1 MYGAGETHPP
11 PPPALGALTASLR
24 ASATGA
30 RPAAASRRP
39 TKSTAATPAASRPEA
54 RSGRSPLTGKERVHV
69 SIDLDT
75 DTSDDDADDASTPAA
90 TRPGGVVSPAR
101 GVVGSSAPSR
111 SPSSADDPVVAPPP
125 APPPRESVVA
135 ANAPRPPPRSP
146 ALPAAASTGA
156 SALPA
161 NASPDA
167 LRREIDVLDALL
179 AATQRENAAATR
191 ILEEE
196 RAHAAART
204 AALEA
209 ELRGAKDDAQRWRLD
224 AEAASERAKN
234 AANRPTIPSTNPNV
248 PRGADAFS
256 SDAASASASESTQTQ
271 LARQLAA
278 AETSL
283 RELSARMDELRSERD
298 AARGAKRDL
307 EARLEG
313 LDPGVLVP
321 GRRGVDDAVSAL
333 EKKLADAESR
343 RERDARTFRER
354 LAWHEETQKLH
365 EAAAGKAREQGERIE
380 ALEVELAK
388 AQRAL
393 RRGKGT
399 HFSRREKKPVEK
411 PEEENS
417 KTPEAE
423 AGPAEGSS
431 SSSRLNV
438 TKTTTMTKTM
448 TKTPPRRGVGR
459 PPPAA
464 SPVSDRRD
472 QSSASVRAV
481 LGGGNAN
488 ARSDADSVA
497 ALVLAAAPSDAHA
510 ERIDALEARC
520 RRLADELASAD
531 AERERV
537 VRTLRAEH
545 ARYRDAS
552 EARIEEMQ
560 RRAAA
565 EAGLMRRRGARIGG
579 GGSAAAA
586 AAGADRTRRKE
597 AANATEGTGAAP
609 ADDGVRTPP
618 RSPLRDANARRST
631 ATTPSGTPSKPKASP
646 SPSPWKPTNA
656 SPGSFAPVPSAES
669 PAFAPTT
676 KAARGSPAR
685 RTLLAAASTEETGAA
700 LEETRRDDAPNA
712 LNALKARRRSA
723 STFRASFAEG
733 GGGGSKRSSMSFA
746 GEDSAAAAAD
756 ALARKLRALERRAT
770 AREAHWRNVLREAQK
785 AHAGAIAGVRKRCAK
800 AVEAKS
806 ERIARFRHELD
817 LLIKAAKRGFDKA
830 GEGGGC
836 VGRG

>member
-1 MYGAGETHPP
+1 MYGAGETNPP

-75 DTSDDDADDASTPAA
+75 DTSDDDADDALTPAA

-196 RAHAAART
+196 RSCAAART

-209 ELRGAKDDAQRWRLD
+209 ELRGAKDDAHRWRLD

-248 PRGADAFS
+248 PRGADA
-256 SDAASASASESTQTQ
+256 SDAASASESTQTQ

-411 PEEENS
+411 PEEENA

-431 SSSRLNV
+431 SSSRLNA

-448 TKTPPRRGVGR
+448 TKTPPRQGVGR

-472 QSSASVRAV
+472 QSSANVRAV
-481 LGGGNAN
+481 LGGGNTN

-579 GGSAAAA
+579 GGNAAAA

-597 AANATEGTGAAP
+597 AANAAEGTGAAP

-712 LNALKARRRSA
+712 LNALDALKARRRSA

-733 GGGGSKRSSMSFA
+733 GGGGSKRSSMAF
-746 GEDSAAAAAD
+746 DSAADSAAAAD

-830 GEGGGC
+830 GEGGG
-836 VGRG
+836 

>member
-1 MYGAGETHPP
+1 M
-11 PPPALGALTASLR
+11 
-24 ASATGA
+24 
-30 RPAAASRRP
+30 
-39 TKSTAATPAASRPEA
+39 
-54 RSGRSPLTGKERVHV
+54 

-125 APPPRESVVA
+125 APPARESVVA
-135 ANAPRPPPRSP
+135 ANGPRPPPRSP

-224 AEAASERAKN
+224 AEAALERAKN

-256 SDAASASASESTQTQ
+256 SDAASASASESTTQ

-365 EAAAGKAREQGERIE
+365 EAAAGKSREQGERIE

-423 AGPAEGSS
+423 ARPAEGSS
-431 SSSRLNV
+431 SSSRLNA

-448 TKTPPRRGVGR
+448 TKTPPRQGVGR

-472 QSSASVRAV
+472 QSSANVRAV
-481 LGGGNAN
+481 LGGGN

-565 EAGLMRRRGARIGG
+565 EAGLMRRRGARNGG
-579 GGSAAAA
+579 GANAAAA
-586 AAGADRTRRKE
+586 AAGADRTRRNE
-597 AANATEGTGAAP
+597 AANAAEGTGAAP

-631 ATTPSGTPSKPKASP
+631 AATPSGTPSK
-646 SPSPWKPTNA
+646 SPWKPTNA

-712 LNALKARRRSA
+712 LNALDALKARRRSA

-733 GGGGSKRSSMSFA
+733 GGGGSKRSSMAF
-746 GEDSAAAAAD
+746 DSAADSAAAAD

-830 GEGGGC
+830 GEGGGEKWGGDEEGE
-836 VGRG
+836 GRRRGPSEGRNRNVC

>member
-1 MYGAGETHPP
+1 MPSSRALSRTLVVAAGRYLPRRAPCTARARRT
-11 PPPALGALTASLR
+11 PPASRAGGPDREPPRVRDRGSSRRGLASSDEIDRGHARRVPPRGALR
-24 ASATGA
+24 ALPAHGKGA
-30 RPAAASRRP
+30 RPREHRPRHGHLRRRRRRRVDP
-39 TKSTAATPAASRPEA
+39 RRDAP
-54 RSGRSPLTGKERVHV
+54 GRRRL
-69 SIDLDT
+69 
-75 DTSDDDADDASTPAA
+75 
-90 TRPGGVVSPAR
+90 PAR
-101 GVVGSSAPSR
+101 GVVGSSAPTR

-411 PEEENS
+411 PEEENA

-423 AGPAEGSS
+423 AGPAEGS
-431 SSSRLNV
+431 
-438 TKTTTMTKTM
+438 
-448 TKTPPRRGVGR
+448 TKTPPRGGVGR
-459 PPPAA
+459 PPPA
-464 SPVSDRRD
+464 STPVSDRRD
-472 QSSASVRAV
+472 QSSANVRAV
-481 LGGGNAN
+481 LGGGNTN

-579 GGSAAAA
+579 GGNAAAA
-586 AAGADRTRRKE
+586 AAGGGPD
-597 AANATEGTGAAP
+597 
-609 ADDGVRTPP
+609 
-618 RSPLRDANARRST
+618 
-631 ATTPSGTPSKPKASP
+631 
-646 SPSPWKPTNA
+646 PT
-656 SPGSFAPVPSAES
+656 
-669 PAFAPTT
+669 
-676 KAARGSPAR
+676 K
-685 RTLLAAASTEETGAA
+685 
-700 LEETRRDDAPNA
+700 
-712 LNALKARRRSA
+712 
-723 STFRASFAEG
+723 
-733 GGGGSKRSSMSFA
+733 
-746 GEDSAAAAAD
+746 
-756 ALARKLRALERRAT
+756 
-770 AREAHWRNVLREAQK
+770 
-785 AHAGAIAGVRKRCAK
+785 
-800 AVEAKS
+800 
-806 ERIARFRHELD
+806 
-817 LLIKAAKRGFDKA
+817 
-830 GEGGGC
+830 
-836 VGRG
+836 

>member
-234 AANRPTIPSTNPNV
+234 AANRPTIPSTNPV

-256 SDAASASASESTQTQ
+256 SDVASASESTQTQ

-321 GRRGVDDAVSAL
+321 GRRGVDDAVAAL

-411 PEEENS
+411 PEEENA

-423 AGPAEGSS
+423 AGPAEGS
-431 SSSRLNV
+431 
-438 TKTTTMTKTM
+438 

-459 PPPAA
+459 PPPA
-464 SPVSDRRD
+464 STPVSDRRD
-472 QSSASVRAV
+472 QSSANVRAV
-481 LGGGNAN
+481 LGGGN

-579 GGSAAAA
+579 ANAAAVS

-597 AANATEGTGAAP
+597 AANAAEGTGAAP
-609 ADDGVRTPP
+609 ADDGARTPP

-631 ATTPSGTPSKPKASP
+631 AATPSGTPSK
-646 SPSPWKPTNA
+646 SPWKPTNA

-685 RTLLAAASTEETGAA
+685 TRTSLAAASTEETGAA

-712 LNALKARRRSA
+712 LNALDALKARRRSA

-733 GGGGSKRSSMSFA
+733 GGGGSKRSSMAF
-746 GEDSAAAAAD
+746 DSAADSVAAAD

-830 GEGGGC
+830 GEGGG
-836 VGRG
+836 